1 MYFLYSLLLTLGL
14 CALLPFFLLAALRH
28 GKYLAGL
35 GERLGGVAPL
45 NTGGCP
51 VIWLH
56 CVSVGEAQAA
66 RPLAQALLSR
76 YPSHA
81 LVVST
86 TTLTGQQLAREV
98 FRDSAAAIFY
108 FPLDWKW
115 TVRRTLRSIRP
126 ALVLIMETELW
137 PRFLRECHALD
148 IPVALVNGRVSERSF
163 RGYRRLGPLI
173 RRTVNDL
180 SLALTQTEGDAARLR
195 ALGLPAE
202 RIQVSGNVKFDVEF
216 AAGDQALTVDLS
228 ERFGLGD
235 GRSLIVAASTHAP
248 EEAVCLAAFTR
259 LRSESSSAPLPRLL
273 IAPRHPERFAEV
285 AQLLE
290 ESGLRWSRRS
300 AEALESDRQ
309 GEVILLDSIGE
320 VRAVYSLAELVF
332 VGGSIARTGGHNVL
346 EPAAAGK
353 CVITGAHTFNFAAV
367 VHDFLE
373 QRAMIQLPDEAD
385 ALITVT
391 LARTFRELLD
401 DGDKRR
407 QLGQRAWAV
416 LSCNRGATTRSVEM
430 LAPLFQPG
438 LPIKNWQ
445 PTAETSATHVKP
457 QTSNLPPPSCP

>member
-1 MYFLYSLLLTLGL
+1 
-14 CALLPFFLLAALRH
+14 
-28 GKYLAGL
+28 
-35 GERLGGVAPL
+35 
-45 NTGGCP
+45 
-51 VIWLH
+51 
-56 CVSVGEAQAA
+56 
-66 RPLAQALLSR
+66 
-76 YPSHA
+76 
-81 LVVST
+81 
-86 TTLTGQQLAREV
+86 
-98 FRDSAAAIFY
+98 
-108 FPLDWKW
+108 
-115 TVRRTLRSIRP
+115 
-126 ALVLIMETELW
+126 METELW

-216 AAGDQALTVDLS
+216 AAGDQALTVDLR

-259 LRSESSSAPLPRLL
+259 LRSESSYAPLPRLL

-373 QRAMIQLPDEAD
+373 QRAMIQLPDESD
-385 ALITVT
+385 ALITAT
-391 LARTFRELLD
+391 LARTFHELLND
-401 DGDKRR
+401 DGKRR
-407 QLGQRAWAV
+407 QLGQRACAL
-416 LSCNRGATTRSVEM
+416 LSRNRGATVRSVEM

-438 LPIKNWQ
+438 LPIKNWE
-445 PTAETSATHVKP
+445 PTAEPSATHVMP
-457 QTSNLPPPSCP
+457 QTSNLPPPPSCP